1 MHRLDLETSGVLL
14 LAKDKAS
21 ATSLQK
27 EFEGRRVQKTYLAV
41 CAVMDEKD
49 DVSTEDLDRY
59 DLFGDEDVSVR
70 ALMYDE
76 LLPFATGS
84 EFTYRHSWTEGDLVV
99 WDNLRTIHTATPFDE
114 RYDREMWRTTMA
126 HETGG
131 EAYLGASIG

>member
-1 MHRLDLETSGVLL
+1 MSQRIIRADPDTNTE
-14 LAKDKAS
+14 
-21 ATSLQK
+21 SLYG
-27 EFEGRRVQKTYLAV
+27 FSSAV
-41 CAVMDEKD
+41 CAVIDEKD
-49 DVSTEDLDRY
+49 EVTPEDLDRY
-59 DLFGDEDVSVR
+59 DLLGEEDASVR

-76 LLPFATGS
+76 LLPFATGA

-114 RYDREMWRTTMA
+114 RYDREMWRTTVA